1 MGDEAIDPEVAYE
14 ALSAGARLALLRN
27 PEGIMPPQFIGQ
39 VMAVC
44 GHSCVA
50 GISGG
55 VDSVPQM
62 AVLQGPLSEYLSQCR
77 CVLDAWWISLTPQL
91 RAVIRCREAVPESL
105 ALQLPQ
111 HTPWTAVSTPCSHL
125 LVRDYLELQATG
137 LELM

>member
-1 MGDEAIDPEVAYE
+1 MAYG

-55 VDSVPQM
+55 ADSVPQM

-77 CVLDAWWISLTPQL
+77 YVLDAWWNSLTPQL
-91 RAVIRCREAVPESL
+91 RAVIRCREACPN
-105 ALQLPQ
+105 
-111 HTPWTAVSTPCSHL
+111 
-125 LVRDYLELQATG
+125 R
-137 LELM
+137 